1 MRMIS
6 LLRRYSHYWP
16 LLPLLALGLWNADSN
31 TFIQDDAY
39 ISYRYAKWFSQG
51 FGLVWYPASTEFGY
65 TSFLYTLMIG
75 IAMLFRAPPEIASN
89 AINVASFLGCLMLS
103 YKIAERVLG
112 NRMAA
117 LLPVLLLATHHTFTA
132 YATGGLE
139 TMWVTLL
146 VLAFYWRVLVHGE
159 CEPEKNYLVIGTLAA
174 LALLS
179 RLDTAILLFPAY
191 CYLLVSARGGVQAY
205 YARLLEMKSAILI
218 PTLTILGFL
227 LTCFIAYGYALPNT
241 FYVKMAGGESMLKF
255 GLRYLWIYNTWQLYL
270 PLLVPLIMAYFF
282 ARRDS
287 LQRLGKPALLL
298 ASVLLVW
305 LIYVADVGG
314 DFMEFRFLVP
324 VLAFYYIVVLRVIL
338 ALLPKYQ
345 IRTLVAVACAFLF
358 ANYTHGM
365 PHFDTNPGALVKNF
379 AATGVDSIDGLRFA
393 MTERPNNWRIVGQKL
408 RTFFYTGKPS
418 DVKIGV
424 SPAGAIPYFSGLFA
438 IDQLGLNTRAIMEN
452 GEHFT
457 NVPGHGMRISTAYM
471 KMVGV
476 NLVIDHPMYFPSVM
490 RCGFVPNFPM
500 HQPIQDVPT
509 LYIPLNAGQYL
520 LAYYLNPHPDIEK
533 ALAEKKIFRCKE

>member
-6 LLRRYSHYWP
+6 LLRRYSNYWP
-16 LLPLLALGLWNADSN
+16 LLPLLALGLWNAYGN
-31 TFIQDDAY
+31 AFMQDDAY
-39 ISYRYAKWFSQG
+39 ISYNYAKWFSQG

-65 TSFLYTLMIG
+65 TNFLYTLMIG
-75 IAMLFRAPPEIASN
+75 IAMLFRAPSEIASN
-89 AINVASFLGCLMLS
+89 VINVSSFLGCLIFS

-112 NRMAA
+112 NRVFA

-146 VLAFYWRVLVHGE
+146 VLAFYWHILVHGE
-159 CEPEKNYLVIGTLAA
+159 REPEKNYLVIGVLAA
-174 LALLS
+174 LVLLS

-191 CYLLVSARGGVQAY
+191 CYLLISARGGVRAY
-205 YARLLEMKSAILI
+205 YARLLEMKSAVLI
-218 PTLTILGFL
+218 PTITTLGFL

-241 FYVKMAGGESMLKF
+241 FYVKMAGGESMLKS

-270 PLLVPLIMAYFF
+270 PLFVPLMLVYFF
-282 ARRDS
+282 AKRDS
-287 LQRLGKPALLL
+287 LQRLGKPVLLL
-298 ASVLLVW
+298 VSVVFIW
-305 LIYVADVGG
+305 LAYVADVGG

-324 VLAFYYIVVLRVIL
+324 VLAFYYIVVLRIIL

-345 IRTLVAVACAFLF
+345 IRTLIAVACAFLLG
-358 ANYTHGM
+358 NYNHGM
-365 PHFDTNPGALVKNF
+365 PHINLKSMENLQNFLSTGVQPIGALREQ
-379 AATGVDSIDGLRFA
+379 IW
-393 MTERPNNWRIVGQKL
+393 ERPNNWIIVGQSL
-408 RTFFYTGKPS
+408 HTFFYTGKSS

-424 SPAGAIPYFSGLFA
+424 TPAGAIPYFSGLPA

-476 NLVIDHPMYFPSVM
+476 NLVIDHPMYYPDVM
-490 RCGFVPNFPM
+490 RCSFLPNFAV
-500 HQPIQDVPT
+500 HQVIRDVPT

-533 ALAEKKIFRCKE
+533 ALAERKIFRCKQ